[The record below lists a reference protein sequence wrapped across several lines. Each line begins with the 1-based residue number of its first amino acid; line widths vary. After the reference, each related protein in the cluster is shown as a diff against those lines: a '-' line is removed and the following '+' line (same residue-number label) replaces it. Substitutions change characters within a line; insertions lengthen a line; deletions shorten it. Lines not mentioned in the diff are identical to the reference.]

1 MLWIAELP
9 TLLFTLTLV
18 VYLGVVTGE
27 WSTRAM
33 HDHSPLLGRAG
44 RVLDIL
50 AKAGVCGRSKVDLLR
65 VIVD

>member
-1 MLWIAELP
+1 MLWNGELP

-33 HDHSPLLGRAG
+33 HDHSPLLLATAG
-44 RVLDIL
+44 F
-50 AKAGVCGRSKVDLLR
+50 RSLVRGHTGPSFL
-65 VIVD
+65 VGEV